1 MEVNKPKAQMKVQE
15 REEPKTERLSYEKLA
30 DAANQLHQQNQQYLH
45 QMKQMQFQLQEFA
58 RGERIQALGFAFKVL
73 DHAEKF
79 DKEFVT
85 MIVDTIKES
94 LTPIEEEIP
103 NQEVIGESEEKV
115 GK

>member
-1 MEVNKPKAQMKVQE
+1 MGDSRPKVKMEVQE
-15 REEPKTERLSYEKLA
+15 RVEPKGERLSYEKLNEV
-30 DAANQLHQQNQQYLH
+30 ANQLHQQNQQYLN
-45 QMKQMQFQLQEFA
+45 QIRQLQFQIQEFA
-58 RGERIQALGFAFKVL
+58 RGERISALGFAFKVL

-103 NQEVIGESEEKV
+103 NLEIVGEGDEKV
-115 GK
+115 EK